1 MGKVVVL
8 TTGGTIAS
16 VASSQDGLYSSGRLT
31 GNELLGMQDLGLTC
45 PVDVESVFQLPS
57 NHLTFD
63 LLLALRDRA
72 ARALADPETDG
83 VVITHG
89 TDTLEESCYFL
100 DLTLD
105 SDKPVVMTGS
115 QRVPSELGSDS
126 FVNIRQAVLAAASP
140 RTRGMGVLALFN
152 ERLYTARRVRKMH
165 AFNPHAFTSFGYG
178 YAGYVDKSDVAVY
191 QKPVARECYSP
202 RPPFPR
208 VDVYKAFLGGDGALI
223 DAAAAAGARGLVL
236 EGEGRG
242 HIPPAACEAVSRA
255 VDQGVAV
262 VVTTAC
268 EEGRV
273 HPVYDFAGGV
283 RDLTARGVI
292 PGGDYDAKKARV
304 KLAVLLASGVRDR
317 AALAAAFAR

>member
-31 GNELLGMQDLGLTC
+31 GSELLGMQDLGLTC
-45 PVDVESVFQLPS
+45 AVDIESVFQLPS

-63 LLLALRDRA
+63 LLLTLRDRA
-72 ARALADPETDG
+72 AQALADPEVDG
-83 VVITHG
+83 VAITHG

-115 QRVPSELGSDS
+115 QRVPSELGTDS

-140 RTRGMGVLALFN
+140 QTRGMGVLVLFN

-165 AFNPHAFTSFGYG
+165 SFNPQAFTSFGYG
-178 YAGYVDKSDVAVY
+178 YVGYVDKADVAVY
-191 QKPVARECYSP
+191 QKPVSREHHAPCS
-202 RPPFPR
+202 PFPR
-208 VDVYKAFLGGDGALI
+208 VEIFKATLGGDGALI
-223 DAAAAAGARGLVL
+223 DAAVAAGAKGLVL

-255 VDQGVAV
+255 VAAGVAV
-262 VVTTAC
+262 VVTTTC

-273 HPVYDFAGGV
+273 YPVYDFAGGV
-283 RDLTARGVI
+283 RDLTARGAI
-292 PGGDYDAKKARV
+292 PGGDYDAKKARI
-304 KLAVLLASGVRDR
+304 KLAVLLASGVADP
-317 AALAAAFAR
+317 AALARAFAA